1 MKFNTGGALWETALP
16 PSPQK
21 LYTHYC
27 AKVLDTLVFTH
38 THAKSQLFIY
48 FAVVCQT
55 QQEVSVYMSK
65 HSFSPLIF
73 AIH

>member
-1 MKFNTGGALWETALP
+1 MGNCSSTQSTKVIYTLLCK
-16 PSPQK
+16 S
-21 LYTHYC
+21 LRHISIYTHTC
-27 AKVLDTLVFTH
+27 EKVLG
-38 THAKSQLFIY
+38 QLFIY